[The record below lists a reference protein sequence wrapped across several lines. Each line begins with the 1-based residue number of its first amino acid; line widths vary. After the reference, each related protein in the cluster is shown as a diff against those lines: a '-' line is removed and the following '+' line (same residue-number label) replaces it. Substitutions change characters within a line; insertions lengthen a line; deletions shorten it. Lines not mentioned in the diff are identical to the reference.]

1 MRPEFGLPRKL
12 AGETVGTEH
21 DVRDLPRQAGDIE
34 ARAVDDLDP
43 LDIGGRNAGQLG
55 DDRVRLGRWPRAV
68 EQHIARRLAQPA
80 HRVILGDREAGH
92 LIQHVEGGRS
102 EEHTSELQSPMP
114 YSYDIF
120 CLQKTTT
127 P

>member
-1 MRPEFGLPRKL
+1 MYSLLFYCFFFFKQKTAYEMRISDCSSDVCSSDLEERIGVMRPEFGLPRKL

-68 EQHIARRLAQPA
+68 EQ
-80 HRVILGDREAGH
+80 DRKS
-92 LIQHVEGGRS
+92 VV
-102 EEHTSELQSPMP
+102 
-114 YSYDIF
+114 
-120 CLQKTTT
+120 
-127 P
+127 

>member
-80 HRVILGDREAGH
+80 HRGILAD
-92 LIQHVEGGRS
+92 RS
-102 EEHTSELQSPMP
+102 EEHTSELQSLMRT
-114 YSYDIF
+114 SAAVFRLLKKKIART
-120 CLQKTTT
+120 KT
-127 P
+127 